1 MRKSIVKAAVFACVS
16 FALLASAQEAP
27 LGSAAT
33 PSNDELKAMSA
44 LKAQINGKIVW
55 STSRANTKHDIWI
68 MNADGTDPKA
78 LTVSQNNVDWFP
90 RFSPDGSTVLF
101 TRSKMGWA
109 PENDAEMFDKWDIWT
124 IKADGTGETKIAEN
138 AVWGTWRPTGDSIV
152 FARGPKVFIKC
163 LATKEE
169 KEIFDAEKS
178 YKKSTFA
185 QQPELSPN
193 GKFLAMTLRGTTR
206 NTVIWNF
213 VKNEG
218 YPLSA
223 GCEVSWFPDNKRVI
237 RVNEGQGNGSTEVL
251 AFDIDDNGKPLAVP
265 SGLGIDKKF
274 RFMDLPGRRS
284 HEYFPQISPDG
295 KWMVWAATQYGHEH
309 DIVDYEIY
317 LWKIGTD
324 KKTATRLT
332 FHSGNDRWPD
342 IFIAK

>member
-1 MRKSIVKAAVFACVS
+1 
-16 FALLASAQEAP
+16 
-27 LGSAAT
+27 
-33 PSNDELKAMSA
+33 
-44 LKAQINGKIVW
+44 
-55 STSRANTKHDIWI
+55 

-78 LTVSQNNVDWFP
+78 LTVSPNNVDWFP
-90 RFSPDGSTVLF
+90 RFSPDGQTVMF

-124 IKADGTGETKIAEN
+124 IKADGTGETKAAEN

-152 FARGPKVFIKC
+152 FARGSKVFIKC

-178 YKKSTFA
+178 YKKNTFA
-185 QQPELSPN
+185 QQPEMSPN
-193 GKFLAMTLRGTTR
+193 GKFLAMTLRGTSR

-213 VKNEG
+213 AKNEG
-218 YPLSA
+218 YLLSG
-223 GCEVSWFPDNKRVI
+223 GCEVSWFPDSKRVI
-237 RVNEGQGNGSTEVL
+237 RMNEGQGNGSTEVL
-251 AFDIDDNGKPLAVP
+251 AFDVDENGKPLDVP
-265 SGLGIDKKF
+265 SGLSINKKF

-324 KKTATRLT
+324 RKTATRLT
-332 FHSGNDRWPD
+332 FHTANDRWPD